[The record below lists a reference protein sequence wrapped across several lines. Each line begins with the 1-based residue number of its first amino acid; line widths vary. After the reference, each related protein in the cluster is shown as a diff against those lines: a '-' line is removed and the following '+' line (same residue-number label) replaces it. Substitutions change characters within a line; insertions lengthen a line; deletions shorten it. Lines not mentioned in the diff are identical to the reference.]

1 MLAEVDSS
9 HLSLD
14 SWQAF
19 AGYLPLQSIDSFH
32 YSKTFKANL
41 GVNPLVAA
49 AAALFVVI
57 AKFSKIHHGD
67 HLGQLHIQLIHE
79 VRAFECHAIA
89 QHYDPKVIVAARYA
103 IVAALDEIVQRS
115 LAQPD
120 QWQQQYSLT
129 AYFYQKQAEQN
140 FFFQFLKSLIT
151 SDNLPLDL
159 LEFCYLCLNLAFV
172 GLHRTD
178 KLEFNQVQEIS
189 NQLFDIIHRRKITK
203 KPALLI
209 GQLKPIKLLS
219 RLNLQ
224 FHWRILATV
233 SLIMGISIYF
243 GFNYIMA
250 ASTESLYVKFSQ
262 IIDENHTQFS

>member
-1 MLAEVDSS
+1 MLAEIESS
-9 HLSLD
+9 HISLD
-14 SWQAF
+14 SWQVF

-49 AAALFVVI
+49 AASLFIII
-57 AKFSKIHHGD
+57 AKFNKIHHGD
-67 HLGQLHIQLIHE
+67 HLSQLYTQLIHE

-115 LAQPD
+115 ATDPE
-120 QWQQQYSLT
+120 QWQQQYNLT
-129 AYFYQKQAEQN
+129 AYFYQKQAEQT

-151 SDNLPLDL
+151 TDNLPLDL

-178 KLEFNQVQEIS
+178 KVEFNQVQEIS
-189 NQLFDIIHRRKITK
+189 NQLFNIIHRRKIAK
-203 KPALLI
+203 KPVLLI
-209 GQLKPIKLLS
+209 GRLKPIKLLS
-219 RLNLQ
+219 RLNLP

-250 ASTESLYVKFSQ
+250 ASTESLSVKLSQ
-262 IIDENHTQFS
+262 IIDASHTRFS